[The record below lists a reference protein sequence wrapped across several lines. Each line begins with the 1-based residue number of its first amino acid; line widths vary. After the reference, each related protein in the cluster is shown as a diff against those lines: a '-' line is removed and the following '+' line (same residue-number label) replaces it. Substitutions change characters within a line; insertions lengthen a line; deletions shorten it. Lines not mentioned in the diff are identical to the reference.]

1 MGYMIKRNKFIFRDG
16 DEMPVLGLGT
26 WKSAPGE
33 VYDAVRKALKI
44 GYRHIDCAA
53 FYGNEFEIGQA
64 LVDTLN
70 AGEIKREDLWVTS
83 KLWNNAHLKED
94 VRPALEKT
102 LNDLQLSYLD
112 LYLIHWPVVLKPKI
126 QFPSSSNDF
135 LSLDEAPTVFTWQA
149 MEACVKDKLIKH
161 IGISNFSIKK
171 IRELLDIC
179 RIRPEVNQIEL
190 HPFHQQPEMLE
201 FCSKEKI
208 ILTAYSPLGSPDRLA
223 EFKDPDEPSLLG
235 NSTIAEIAD
244 AKGLTSAQV
253 LIRWAIQRGTSVIP
267 KSVNA
272 TRLQQNYDAATIS
285 LSDKDMGKIAALEA
299 KGRLITGKFW
309 DAPELGYSMETLWDE

>member
-1 MGYMIKRNKFIFRDG
+1 MTKMNKFRFRDG
-16 DEMPVLGLGT
+16 DQMPALGLGT

-33 VYDAVRKALKI
+33 VYDAVQKALKI

-53 FYGNEFEIGQA
+53 FYGNESEIGQA
-64 LVDTLN
+64 LVDAFN
-70 AGEIKREDLWVTS
+70 SGNIKREDLWVTS

-102 LNDLQLSYLD
+102 LKDLQLDYLD
-112 LYLIHWPVVLKPKI
+112 LYLIHWPVALKPEI
-126 QFPSSSNDF
+126 QFPSSTKDF
-135 LSLDEAPTVFTWQA
+135 LSLDDAPTVFTWQA
-149 MEACVKDKLIKH
+149 IEACVKDKLIKH

-171 IRELLDIC
+171 IKELLDNC
-179 RIRPEVNQIEL
+179 EIRPEVNQIEL

-201 FCSKEKI
+201 FCSKEEVV
-208 ILTAYSPLGSPDRLA
+208 LTAYSPLGSPDRPA
-223 EFKDPDEPSLLG
+223 EFKDPDESSLLE
-235 NSTIAEIAD
+235 NPTIVGIAY
-244 AKGLTSAQV
+244 AMGLTSAQV

-272 TRLQQNYDAATIS
+272 ARLQQNFDAATIS

-299 KGRLITGKFW
+299 KERLITGKFW
-309 DAPELGYSMETLWDE
+309 DAPELGYSMATLWDE